1 MSWWEQQPIHETVE
15 VGVGGIRA
23 PLPCYWANAQS
34 NDHWKK
40 VIGLCNLT
48 MWFRCS
54 HRQKSCILVS
64 CCYSF
69 VLWETFSE
77 KKDVVQVPRR
87 ESTPISNVA
96 IYTKA
101 VIYCHKKMFRP
112 FLWALLMLL
121 DEWNILQALGFSRK
135 VVLILIWQWQDPH
148 RTQRTQKLNTPII
161 SGYLYLH
168 YFWKEPILLHLLDYS
183 EATPQ
188 RFLGLEGFVNII
200 NCNSLA

>member
-1 MSWWEQQPIHETVE
+1 MITGKRWSGYVTELCDSDVHTDRRLVFWSPVAI
-15 VGVGGIRA
+15 
-23 PLPCYWANAQS
+23 PLFCGK
-34 NDHWKK
+34 HFLK
-40 VIGLCNLT
+40 
-48 MWFRCS
+48 
-54 HRQKSCILVS
+54 
-64 CCYSF
+64 
-69 VLWETFSE
+69 